1 MQVLDKGPVQV
12 EVIYLKFAGHLR
24 NIQSE
29 YAELVFKLVIYKLRT
44 LFFMQIYF
52 DKTLM
57 FLSFISFK
65 IQSKKLFVAKHFLMK
80 TAIALFEVL

>member
-1 MQVLDKGPVQV
+1 M
-12 EVIYLKFAGHLR
+12 EVIYLKFAGYLS

-44 LFFMQIYF
+44 LFFMQINF

-65 IQSKKLFVAKHFLMK
+65 IQSQKLFVA
-80 TAIALFEVL
+80 